1 MVSLGKSNSSLY
13 TEGNNMAKSILIVE
27 DSPTELTLIKQALQT
42 KSYSLS
48 YATDG
53 EEAIAKAT
61 KDLPDLILLDVV
73 LPKKNGFQVCRQL
86 KTTAQTKNIKIIL
99 LTSKNQESDK
109 FWGMKQGADE
119 YLTKPFK
126 NDDLLKAIGKFV

>member
-1 MVSLGKSNSSLY
+1 
-13 TEGNNMAKSILIVE
+13 MAKNILVVE

-42 KSYSLS
+42 KSYNLT
-48 YATDG
+48 YAGDG

-61 KDLPDLILLDVV
+61 KDLPDLIVLDVV

-86 KTTAQTKNIKIIL
+86 KTTTQTKDIKIIL

-126 NDDLLKAIGKFV
+126 MDELLKAIAKYV